1 MNIALTADNHII
13 FTSYEQLPPE
23 WQLDVAVLSEWGHEN
38 QLHHAIL
45 RNMNSA
51 LIASSGTTWEPWT
64 YHQQTTAWQLH
75 SSMVLPEMDVL
86 VDWRWFYSMTTV
98 RSVALWLPR
107 SKIGTTTHPT
117 IGVIGVFVPIQ
128 SKQLIW
134 AVAIDLNTI
143 DVKYNGSLL
152 APVCHGYHV
161 VHRMYWLRAVSWALE
176 RLGLPESGR
185 LQCCIITSTCAIHP
199 GGDKW
204 LQWY

>member
-1 MNIALTADNHII
+1 MPEELYVTMSWWAEWAQNRADDYIIRINIAHTADKLII
-13 FTSYEQLPPE
+13 FTLYEQLPPE

-38 QLHHAIL
+38 QLHHAIMW
-45 RNMNSA
+45 NMNSA
-51 LIASSGTTWEPWT
+51 QMASSVTTWKPWT
-64 YHQQTTAWQLH
+64 YHTTNTAWQLH

-134 AVAIDLNTI
+134 AVAIDFNTI
-143 DVKYNGSLL
+143 DVKCNGSLL
-152 APVCHGYHV
+152 APLGHGCHV
-161 VHRMYWLRAVSWALE
+161 VHTM
-176 RLGLPESGR
+176 
-185 LQCCIITSTCAIHP
+185 
-199 GGDKW
+199 
-204 LQWY
+204 